1 MNAQKNLKS
10 TSLHEEHF
18 NLNAKMVD
26 FAGWEMPIQYESI
39 LSETK
44 YVRSIA
50 GAFDV
55 SHMGR
60 VTITGNGSE
69 SFLNKI
75 TSFDPKSID
84 DYQAKYGFICNED
97 GGIIDD
103 IILYKNSQADYLL
116 IPNAS
121 NTKEVLDWIHKFK
134 SNHDL
139 EIENITD
146 STTMIS
152 IQGPSSQKALNNL
165 ITPETINLK
174 RFRSTNAQY
183 QGHNIFIGRT
193 GYTGENGFEI
203 VSPNIIGP
211 TIWKNLLQLGVKPVG
226 LGARDILRLE
236 AGLPLH
242 GNEISKDINPYQAN
256 LQRFVA
262 LGRDDYIA
270 NASMQKII
278 EKEIDISLIGFK
290 VFDRII
296 PRHHNKILDLSNKE
310 IGYVTSGSYS
320 PHLDMSIGMGYV
332 QTNQSGIANK
342 VNLQIRNKIVEA
354 EIIKLPFYKRS

>member
-1 MNAQKNLKS
+1 MNSEKNLKS
-10 TSLHEEHF
+10 TSLRQEHL

-26 FAGWEMPIQYESI
+26 FAGWEMPIQYEGI
-39 LSETK
+39 LAETK
-44 YVRSIA
+44 SVRSIA

-60 VTITGNGSE
+60 VKITGKGSE
-69 SFLNKI
+69 IFLSNI
-75 TSFDPKSID
+75 TSFDPKAMSD
-84 DYQAKYGFICNED
+84 GQAKYGLICNEG

-103 IILYKNSQADYLL
+103 IILYRKTQMDYLL

-121 NTKEVLDWIHKFK
+121 NTTEVLNWIHKFK
-134 SNHDL
+134 HKEDL
-139 EIENITD
+139 AIEDITER
-146 STTMIS
+146 TTMIS
-152 IQGPSSQKALNNL
+152 IQGPLSQEALNNL
-165 ITPETINLK
+165 IAPETIDLK
-174 RFRSTNAQY
+174 RFRSTNSQY
-183 QGHNIFIGRT
+183 QGYDIFIGRT

-203 VSPNIIGP
+203 VSENIIGP
-211 TIWKNLLQLGVKPVG
+211 SIWKQLLQLGVKPVG

-256 LQRFVA
+256 LERFVN

-270 NASMQKII
+270 NVSLGKII
-278 EKEIDISLIGFK
+278 EKEIAISLIGFK

-296 PRHHNKILDLSNKE
+296 PRHHNKILNLSNKE

-332 QTNQSGIANK
+332 QTNESAIANK
-342 VNLQIRNKIVEA
+342 VNLQIRNKIVKA

>member
-1 MNAQKNLKS
+1 MNVQENLKL
-10 TSLHEEHF
+10 TSLHQEHL
-18 NLNAKMVD
+18 NSNAKMVD
-26 FAGWEMPIQYESI
+26 FAGWKMPIQYEGI
-39 LSETK
+39 LAETK
-44 YVRSIA
+44 SVRATA

-60 VTITGNGSE
+60 VKITGTDAE
-69 SFLNKI
+69 TFLNKI
-75 TSFDPKSID
+75 TSFDTKSMD
-84 DYQAKYGFICNED
+84 DYQAKYGLVCNEA

-103 IILYKNSQADYLL
+103 IILYRKSQEDYLL

-121 NTKEVLDWIHKFK
+121 NTTEVLNWIDKFK
-134 SNHDL
+134 TNEDI
-139 EIENITD
+139 EIQNVTE

-152 IQGPSSQKALNNL
+152 IQGPSSEDALNDL
-165 ITPETINLK
+165 VAPEKIELR
-174 RFRSTNAQY
+174 RFRSTNTQY
-183 QGHNIFIGRT
+183 QGDDIFIGRT

-203 VSPNIIGP
+203 VSQNKIGP
-211 TIWKNLLQLGVKPVG
+211 AIWNHLLQFGVKPAG
-226 LGARDILRLE
+226 LGSRDILRLE

-256 LQRFVA
+256 LQRFVTIE
-262 LGRDDYIA
+262 RDEYIA
-270 NASMQKII
+270 KASLQKII
-278 EKEIDISLIGFK
+278 EKGIDISLIGFK

-296 PRHHNKILDLSNKE
+296 PRHHNKILNKSNEE

-332 QTNQSGIANK
+332 QTNESSVANK

>member
-1 MNAQKNLKS
+1 MSSEKNLKS
-10 TSLHEEHF
+10 TSLYQEHL
-18 NLNAKMVD
+18 NSNAKMVN
-26 FAGWEMPIQYESI
+26 FAGWKMPIQYEGI
-39 LSETK
+39 LAETK
-44 YVRSIA
+44 NVRSIA

-60 VTITGNGSE
+60 VKITGKDSE
-69 SFLNKI
+69 IFLNKI
-75 TSFDPKSID
+75 TSFDPKAMSD
-84 DYQAKYGFICNED
+84 GQAKYGLICNEA

-103 IILYKNSQADYLL
+103 IILYRKTHMDYLL

-121 NTKEVLDWIHKFK
+121 NTTEVLNWIRKFK
-134 SNHDL
+134 YKENL
-139 EIENITD
+139 EIEDITE

-165 ITPETINLK
+165 IAPETIDLK
-174 RFRSTNAQY
+174 RFRSTNSQY
-183 QGHNIFIGRT
+183 QGYDIFIGRT

-203 VSPNIIGP
+203 ISENIIGP
-211 TIWKNLLQLGVKPVG
+211 SIWKHLLQLGVKPVG

-242 GNEISKDINPYQAN
+242 GNELSKDINPYQAN
-256 LQRFVA
+256 LERFVN
-262 LGRDDYIA
+262 LGRGDYIA
-270 NASMQKII
+270 NISLEKII
-278 EKEIDISLIGFK
+278 EKEKDISLIGFK

-332 QTNQSGIANK
+332 QTNESRIANK